1 MYDLTVGFVLHL
13 LLHRVWLTSLKLYL
27 NVASICAQVY
37 INQVKAL
44 QVNEIDSSFNENR
57 VHDLYKAFPEPANSL
72 AAVQNPEKN
81 VAFKGINYTEN
92 VKIRIQETK
101 NKKTSLNS

>member
-1 MYDLTVGFVLHL
+1 LYDLTVGFVLHL
-13 LLHRVWLTSLKLYL
+13 LLHRVWLTSFEALSECCFDLFTSLY
-27 NVASICAQVY
+27 
-37 INQVKAL
+37 NQVKAL